1 MNGDGHDYTQGS
13 PNLPKGMFFKHQ
25 VGDIQYHH
33 DDDIQRLNIIRLADV
48 ALANPKALH
57 SKLKPA
63 TSNKYCFY
71 YDDDSDYDY
80 IHEDKKLSG
89 NGDDE
94 FGLKVYKSMN
104 LKVCTK
110 V

>member
-1 MNGDGHDYTQGS
+1 M
-13 PNLPKGMFFKHQ
+13 
-25 VGDIQYHH
+25 
-33 DDDIQRLNIIRLADV
+33 

-71 YDDDSDYDY
+71 YDDNSGDDY
-80 IHEDKKLSG
+80 IHVDKKLSV

-104 LKVCTK
+104 LKKYLEVFLFLFIPNQTK
-110 V
+110 

>member
-1 MNGDGHDYTQGS
+1 
-13 PNLPKGMFFKHQ
+13 MFFKHS

-71 YDDDSDYDY
+71 YDQNSGDDY
-80 IHEDKKLSG
+80 IHVDKKLSV